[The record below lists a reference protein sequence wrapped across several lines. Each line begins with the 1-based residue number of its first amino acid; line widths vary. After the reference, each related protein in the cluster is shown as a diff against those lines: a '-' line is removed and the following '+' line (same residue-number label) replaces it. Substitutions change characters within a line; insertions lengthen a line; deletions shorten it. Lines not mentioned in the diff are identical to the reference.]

1 MLTCAMC
8 GRVLKECCGLYYEV
22 TDMQTGEDVVLCGDC
37 AAKVE
42 AWAGL
47 ADYKPEDELLKE
59 FWEGQGNNAR

>member
-8 GRVLKECCGLYYEV
+8 GRVLKECCDIYVEAED
-22 TDMQTGEDVVLCGDC
+22 TETGKDVVLCGDC

-47 ADYKPEDELLKE
+47 ADYKPEDQLLKE
-59 FWEGQGNNAR
+59 FWERQA